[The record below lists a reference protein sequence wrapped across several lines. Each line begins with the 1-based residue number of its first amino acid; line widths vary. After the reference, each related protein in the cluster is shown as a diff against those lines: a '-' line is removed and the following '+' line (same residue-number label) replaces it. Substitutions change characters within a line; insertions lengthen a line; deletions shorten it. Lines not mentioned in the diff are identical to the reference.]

1 MALTDNPNT
10 KHRKPKTRAVD
21 AGTNRSWSDKQKV
34 EAVQSWL
41 LLGNLALTSRIL
53 GIPEITLRVW
63 KTTEWWKNTVED
75 IKLQENMQMSA
86 RLKKIVD
93 ASLMA
98 VEDRITN
105 GDLMYDQKSGEMVRK
120 QVNLRDAHKVAVDLM
135 DKRSLLDKAAAPQ
148 QEEQQD
154 EDRLLKLAEKFA
166 DFVNKKKDTP
176 VIVDVTDVT
185 IKTNTEN
192 DSAVHDQWTSGLREG
207 VPAVPQ
213 QGGAEA
219 QSFSQDHLAERS
231 Q

>member
-21 AGTNRSWSDKQKV
+21 AGTNRSWSDKQKI

-63 KTTEWWKNTVED
+63 KNTEWWKNTVED

-93 ASLMA
+93 ASLLA
-98 VEDRITN
+98 VEDRIVH

-135 DKRSLLDKAAAPQ
+135 DKRAILDKVVAPQ
-148 QEEQQD
+148 QEEKQD

-166 DFVNKKKDTP
+166 DFVNKKKEP
-176 VIVDVTDVT
+176 LVIDAEDVT
-185 IKTNTEN
+185 IKTQDTSEADRQAHNLEDEGSSPSPATNTEETGN
-192 DSAVHDQWTSGLREG
+192 AVHDQRS
-207 VPAVPQ
+207 PQ
-213 QGGAEA
+213 
-219 QSFSQDHLAERS
+219 L
-231 Q
+231 